1 MRILVTG
8 GGGFIGRSFIRQA
21 VEAGHQLAL
30 LARSRS
36 AAPAGQMVI
45 KGDLRSDLRSV
56 VREFAPEACV
66 HLAWTTTPGKYLT
79 SEENSVLEQA
89 TLMFAR
95 RLYESGVPHFVA
107 AGTCLEYESAETA
120 LAEDAPASRHP
131 VPYTAAKLSVRRHLE
146 ENFPSSFWSWLRVFY
161 PYGPGDN
168 PGRLPG
174 QLLRSCQ
181 TGIPVEL
188 KRPFDVVDYIHVDD
202 VAAAFLLAVERKLSG
217 DYNVAGGTPVVLGEF
232 ASRLAQTWGCPAP
245 VFAPDGERSSR
256 FADIAKLRSCG
267 WAPSREMNTSLE
279 EFFPS

>member
-1 MRILVTG
+1 
-8 GGGFIGRSFIRQA
+8 
-21 VEAGHQLAL
+21 
-30 LARSRS
+30 
-36 AAPAGQMVI
+36 VI
-45 KGDLRSDLRSV
+45 EGDLRSDLRSV

-79 SEENSVLEQA
+79 SEENVVLEQD

-95 RLYESGVPHFVA
+95 RLYESGVPHFIA

-131 VPYTAAKLSVRRHLE
+131 VPYTAAKLSLRRHLS

-188 KRPFDVVDYIHVDD
+188 KHPFDVVDYIHVDD
-202 VAAAFLLAVERKLSG
+202 VAAAFLLAVERKLAG

-232 ASRLAQTWGCPAP
+232 ASRLAQAWGSPSP
-245 VFAPDGERSSR
+245 VFAPDGEKSSR

-267 WAPSREMNTSLE
+267 WAPSREMSTSVE
-279 EFFPS
+279 ELFRF

>member
-1 MRILVTG
+1 MKIFVTG
-8 GGGFIGRSFIRQA
+8 GGGFIGRSFARQA

-30 LARSRS
+30 LARRGRTV
-36 AAPAGQMVI
+36 PAGQVVI
-45 KGDLRSDLRSV
+45 EGDLRSDLRSV

-79 SEENSVLEQA
+79 SEENAVLEQD
-89 TLMFAR
+89 TLIFAR
-95 RLYESGVPHFVA
+95 RLYESGVPHFIA

-120 LAEDAPASRHP
+120 LTEDAPASRDP
-131 VPYTAAKLSVRRHLE
+131 VPYTAAKLNVRRHLE

-174 QLLRSCQ
+174 QLFRSRQ

-267 WAPSREMNTSLE
+267 WAPSREMNTSLKE
-279 EFFPS
+279 LSQS